1 MPLNVSAQIVWAG
14 DIPDAP
20 GGLAE
25 KIGELAK
32 SGANLEFV
40 IARRR
45 PEEPGKGVVFV
56 SPVKGKA
63 AEDAA
68 SGAGLRKAMDVP
80 TLRVEGPD
88 SPGIGD
94 RMLRAIAELGI
105 NLRGVSA
112 AAIDGKFV
120 TYIGFYHAHE
130 ASRAAEAL
138 RALDVGKSA
147 KTGAKTR
154 KSAGK
159 TSRKTAKSAKT
170 KRRR

>member
-14 DIPDAP
+14 DISDQP

-25 KIGELAK
+25 KLAALAEG
-32 SGANLEFV
+32 GANLEFV

-56 SPVKGKA
+56 APIKGKS

-68 SGAGLRKAMDVP
+68 TSAGLRKAMDVP
-80 TLRVEGPD
+80 TLRVAGPD
-88 SPGIGD
+88 SAGMGD
-94 RMLRAIAELGI
+94 KIVRAIAELGI

-112 AAIDGKFV
+112 AAFDGKFV
-120 TYIGFYHAHE
+120 AYIGFFRADE
-130 ASRAAEAL
+130 ASRAAQAL
-138 RALDVGKSA
+138 RGLAVTGAKKSA
-147 KTGAKTR
+147 KKAPKAAK
-154 KSAGK
+154 KPKPA
-159 TSRKTAKSAKT
+159 

>member
-1 MPLNVSAQIVWAG
+1 MPLNVTAQIVWAG
-14 DIPDAP
+14 DLPDAP

-25 KIGELAK
+25 KIGSLAK
-32 SGANLEFV
+32 SGVNLEFV

-56 SPVKGKA
+56 SPIRGKS

-68 SGAGLRKAMDVP
+68 TSSGLSKAMDVP
-80 TLRVEGPD
+80 TLRVEGAD
-88 SPGIGD
+88 QPGIGE

-112 AAIDGKFV
+112 AAMGGRFV

-138 RALDVGKSA
+138 RALDMGKTA
-147 KTGAKTR
+147 KTAAKTK

-159 TSRKTAKSAKT
+159 TSKKITKT

>member
-1 MPLNVSAQIVWAG
+1 MPLNVTAQIVWAG
-14 DIPDAP
+14 DITDQP
-20 GGLAE
+20 GGLSE
-25 KIGELAK
+25 KLQALAA

-68 SGAGLRKAMDVP
+68 SSAGLSKAMDVP

-120 TYIGFYHAHE
+120 TYFGFYRADE
-130 ASRAAEAL
+130 ASRAAQAL
-138 RALDVGKSA
+138 RGL
-147 KTGAKTR
+147 
-154 KSAGK
+154 SAGAAR
-159 TSRKTAKSAKT
+159 TTAKKVAKKTT
-170 KRRR
+170 KKPARAKGRRR

>member
-1 MPLNVSAQIVWAG
+1 MPLNVTAQIVWAG

-25 KIGELAK
+25 KLGPLAK

-68 SGAGLRKAMDVP
+68 SGAGLSKAMDVP

-120 TYIGFYHAHE
+120 TYIGFYRADE

-138 RALDVGKSA
+138 RALSIG
-147 KTGAKTR
+147 
-154 KSAGK
+154 SAGK
-159 TSRKTAKSAKT
+159 TVKKTTKKPAKSAAKA

>member
-25 KIGELAK
+25 KIGALAK
-32 SGANLEFV
+32 GGANLEFV

-68 SGAGLRKAMDVP
+68 SGAGLSKAMDLP

-94 RMLRAIAELGI
+94 RMLKAIADLGI

-120 TYIGFYHAHE
+120 TYIGFYRADE
-130 ASRAAEAL
+130 ASRAAQAL
-138 RALDVGKSA
+138 RQVDVARATSSGGKRKKSA
-147 KTGAKTR
+147 AKAPR
-154 KSAGK
+154 KA
-159 TSRKTAKSAKT
+159 TTA

>member
-1 MPLNVSAQIVWAG
+1 MPLKVSAQIVWAG
-14 DIPDAP
+14 DISDQP

-25 KIGELAK
+25 KLAALAEG
-32 SGANLEFV
+32 GANLEFV

-56 SPVKGKA
+56 SPIKGKS

-68 SGAGLRKAMDVP
+68 TSAGLRKAMDVP

-88 SPGIGD
+88 SAGMGD
-94 RMLRAIAELGI
+94 KIVSAIADLGI

-112 AAIDGKFV
+112 AAFDGKFV
-120 TYIGFYHAHE
+120 AYIGFFRADE
-130 ASRAAEAL
+130 ASRAAQAL
-138 RALDVGKSA
+138 RGLAIS
-147 KTGAKTR
+147 GAK
-154 KSAGK
+154 
-159 TSRKTAKSAKT
+159 KTAKKPPKAAKKPKPA

>member
-14 DIPDAP
+14 DVPDAP

-25 KIGELAK
+25 KIGALAK
-32 SGANLEFV
+32 SGVNLEFV

-45 PEEPGKGVVFV
+45 PEEPGKGAVFV

-68 SGAGLRKAMDVP
+68 SSAGLRKAMDVP

-105 NLRGVSA
+105 KLRDVSL
-112 AAIDGKFV
+112 AAIQGKFV
-120 TYIGFYHAHE
+120 TYI
-130 ASRAAEAL
+130 R
-138 RALDVGKSA
+138 
-147 KTGAKTR
+147 
-154 KSAGK
+154 
-159 TSRKTAKSAKT
+159 
-170 KRRR
+170 